1 MITTLLLAVLFG
13 TAATV
18 VLIIY
23 LIDRINILES
33 KAFTSKESGSQEG
46 PKADN
51 GFLGFDGKGLW
62 DVMSGKLPE
71 GFNEDDVVALKPRF
85 EQVLQKHI
93 DQVFNKG
100 VQDAKDGSPAK
111 NPKPTTPIKM
121 LRGEIQSWLPPQ
133 HVSTIY
139 KVGYDSVNTEPENLD
154 HLRSSLDESAE
165 TLFTRTDLQIKGS
178 FSSRLMPDTQSAT
191 TDVEAIK
198 GLSEELSEELPD
210 GEDS

>member
-33 KAFTSKESGSQEG
+33 KALITKDTLEKSGDKS
-46 PKADN
+46 DN

-71 GFNEDDVVALKPRF
+71 GFNEDDLVALKPRF

-93 DQVFNKG
+93 DQTFAKG
-100 VQDAKDGSPAK
+100 VEDCKEGMPAK
-111 NPKPTTPIKM
+111 NPKPTAMIKM
-121 LRGEIQSWLPPQ
+121 LRGEVQSWLPPQ

-139 KVGYDSVNTEPENLD
+139 KVGYDSVHAEQENLD

-165 TLFTRTDLQIKGS
+165 TLYARTDLQIKQP
-178 FSSRLMPDTQSAT
+178 FSDRLIQSSALAT
-191 TDVEAIK
+191 NDDEMIEQELDDEAINDEK
-198 GLSEELSEELPD
+198 N
-210 GEDS
+210 

>member
-33 KAFTSKESGSQEG
+33 KAFTGKESGNQEG

-121 LRGEIQSWLPPQ
+121 LRGEIQSWLPATCL
-133 HVSTIY
+133 H
-139 KVGYDSVNTEPENLD
+139 
-154 HLRSSLDESAE
+154 HL
-165 TLFTRTDLQIKGS
+165 
-178 FSSRLMPDTQSAT
+178 
-191 TDVEAIK
+191 
-198 GLSEELSEELPD
+198 
-210 GEDS
+210 

>member
-33 KAFTSKESGSQEG
+33 KALINKDFSEKNE

-51 GFLGFDGKGLW
+51 GFLGFEGKALW
-62 DVMSGKLPE
+62 DVMSGKLPD
-71 GFNEDDVVALKPRF
+71 GFNPDDLVALKPRF

-93 DQVFNKG
+93 DQTFTKG
-100 VQDAKDGSPAK
+100 AEDFKQGVPAK
-111 NPKPTTPIKM
+111 NPKPTATIKM

-139 KVGYDSVNTEPENLD
+139 KVGYDSVNAEPENLD
-154 HLRSSLDESAE
+154 HLRATLDESAE
-165 TLFTRTDLQIKGS
+165 TLFTRTDLQIKQS
-178 FSSRLMPDTQSAT
+178 FSERLINKSGTVAVAGGD
-191 TDVEAIK
+191 E
-198 GLSEELSEELPD
+198 SEDAVDSENKALD
-210 GEDS
+210 DRDI

>member
-1 MITTLLLAVLFG
+1 MCQKSA
-13 TAATV
+13 
-18 VLIIY
+18 
-23 LIDRINILES
+23 
-33 KAFTSKESGSQEG
+33 KG

-121 LRGEIQSWLPPQ
+121 LRGEIQSWLPRNMSPPFIKWA
-133 HVSTIY
+133 TILLTQNP
-139 KVGYDSVNTEPENLD
+139 KILD

-165 TLFTRTDLQIKGS
+165 TCSPEPICK
-178 FSSRLMPDTQSAT
+178 
-191 TDVEAIK
+191 
-198 GLSEELSEELPD
+198 
-210 GEDS
+210 

>member
-33 KAFTSKESGSQEG
+33 KALIGKDVSENSEA
-46 PKADN
+46 KADN
-51 GFLGFDGKGLW
+51 GFLGFDGKALW
-62 DVMSGKLPE
+62 DVMSGKLPD
-71 GFNEDDVVALKPRF
+71 GFNEDDIVALKPRF

-93 DQVFNKG
+93 DQTFTKG
-100 VQDAKDGSPAK
+100 VEDFKEGVPAK
-111 NPKPTTPIKM
+111 NPKPTAMIKM

-139 KVGYDSVNTEPENLD
+139 KVGYDSVSAEPENLD
-154 HLRSSLDESAE
+154 HLRASLDESAE
-165 TLFTRTDLQIKGS
+165 TLFTRTDLQLKQS
-178 FSSRLMPDTQSAT
+178 FSERLIQSSTVAALDEDENE
-191 TDVEAIK
+191 DVA
-198 GLSEELSEELPD
+198 D
-210 GEDS
+210 GEDGTLNDKDI

>member
-33 KAFTSKESGSQEG
+33 KALVSRDTSEKSE

-51 GFLGFDGKGLW
+51 GFLGFEGKALW

-71 GFNEDDVVALKPRF
+71 GFNAEDLVALKPRF

-93 DQVFNKG
+93 EQTFAKG
-100 VQDAKDGSPAK
+100 ASDCREGVPAK
-111 NPKPTTPIKM
+111 NPKPTALIKM

-139 KVGYDSVNTEPENLD
+139 KVGYDTVNAEAENLE
-154 HLRSSLDESAE
+154 HLRASLDESAE
-165 TLFTRTDLQIKGS
+165 TLYTRTDLQIKSS
-178 FSSRLMPDTQSAT
+178 FSERLITSDSA
-191 TDVEAIK
+191 DAESDAIDENAVDDA
-198 GLSEELSEELPD
+198 SQ
-210 GEDS
+210 DS